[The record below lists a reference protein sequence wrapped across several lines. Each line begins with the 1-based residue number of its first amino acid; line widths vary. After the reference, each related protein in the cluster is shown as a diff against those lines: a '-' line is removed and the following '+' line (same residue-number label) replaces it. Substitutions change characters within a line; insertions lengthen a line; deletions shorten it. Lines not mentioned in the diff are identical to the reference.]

1 MPSGVRRIHETA
13 ARVALRMLIQRWV
26 SKALTV
32 FLEID
37 AGIKG
42 ADFSRTTDYIMVV
55 AYLMARLGFPQD
67 EFRTFLDDYQ
77 GLLDR
82 YRGILGV
89 QIYNKLMG
97 SDARTKVRA
106 AGAFVERCCS

>member
-1 MPSGVRRIHETA
+1 M
-13 ARVALRMLIQRWV
+13 
-26 SKALTV
+26 SKSLTD

-42 ADFSRTTDYIMVV
+42 ADFTRTTDYIMVV
-55 AYLMARLGFPQD
+55 AYLMARLGFPQG
-67 EFRTFLDDYQ
+67 ECRKFLDDYH

-89 QIYNKLMG
+89 RIYNKIMG
-97 SDARTKVRA
+97 SDARTKLRA
-106 AGAFVERCCS
+106 ATAFVEQCYS